1 MVQFTAFLILIEKV
15 TKVEKLIDREMMM
28 KAIK

>member
-1 MVQFTAFLILIEKV
+1 MVQFTAFLILIEKL